1 MEKHLKSCIDK
12 SDGSPTECIL
22 KPGDSYVE
30 CVDDCALALC
40 LDEDSQRD
48 CSAFEDADAKAS
60 CEAKQK
66 WCPQY
71 RITTHDDNVTRG
83 FIPLTNYCH
92 DVRGLFTQKPG
103 ETVIGY
109 TPSTYDLGAVVNP
122 ADGSSAVHKL
132 GDCFY
137 ADGGLVN
144 RSLSGEYAYCG
155 GNGEICDTTFVG
167 GYESNEYDPRYR
179 PWYIDTKAGQKAVW
193 LDPYPF
199 FDLGLGITNA
209 HPIYDIIDGKNVF
222 AGVLAV
228 DYRFEDISQFL
239 IDSYGGSN
247 TMVVI
252 YEDKNPNYIIALS
265 TGTPANTL
273 ILSEDPTKPCPV
285 DSGTDVPC
293 DPVRVQMSDL
303 TGSPQDKIL
312 GKAYEKHVES
322 GYPKELISVRSSTD
336 VDADVY
342 LSQSALYEQP
352 GANLRWRVI
361 IASPGERSDS
371 DAILKGGP
379 LFPTI
384 LVIGCF
390 GFVICIILFGIFY
403 RKRKKRAVLYA
414 DFRFTSAFILG
425 CAFFNCATLTLIGPN
440 TNALCMLRMWSFHM
454 LLVIPIAFLLVKTW
468 RMWRL
473 VGTSNVQRKAISNV
487 QTVMYALPM
496 IGLQVLI
503 LLIISLTD
511 PPLQTEETKVSEGT
525 LTQHIVCSHKT
536 VALPVVEIIYEAGL
550 VLTGCILSFQTR
562 HMDARFGESKQLI
575 FSMYTWG
582 LVGFAFLVVAAVAE
596 ITPNG
601 VSLLQGVGTFWVT
614 VFSSAAFV
622 IPRLLQV
629 RRDDSVR
636 KNTGQARVS
645 VSGFD
650 AIRGGQ
656 PISIMRP
663 SSRRSSAGSSV
674 EEGEKDGENG
684 APEGAFSDEERP
696 PGIPVSRRSVTFDD
710 EASVE

>member
-1 MEKHLKSCIDK
+1 MVCQGKKSAPNGTALAILLVLAVAHFPANAEFNYEVEKRIVDRLSYYMSQAVETNKIISNFRYSGGFPSNLAASDRDAYLVLDNSLLMPLIYYGLEDGSITGYYKGGSTTMGYYREPGNSGYDVTDTSMEKHLKSCIDK
-12 SDGSPTECIL
+12 NDGRPTECIMN
-22 KPGDSYVE
+22 PGDSYVE
-30 CVDDCALALC
+30 CIDDCELALC
-40 LDEDSQRD
+40 PDEDSQRD
-48 CSAFEDADAKAS
+48 CSALEDSESKAS

-71 RITTHDDNVTRG
+71 RIKEHDDNVTRG

-92 DVRGLFTQKPG
+92 DVRGLFTQEPG
-103 ETVIGY
+103 KTVIGY

-122 ADGSSAVHKL
+122 ADGSSAVHEL
-132 GDCFY
+132 GECYHDSTT
-137 ADGGLVN
+137 LVN

-239 IDSYGGSN
+239 IDSYGG
-247 TMVVI
+247 TDTAVVI
-252 YEDKNPNYIIALS
+252 YEDNNPNYIIALS
-265 TGTPANTL
+265 TGSPANTL
-273 ILSEDPTKPCPV
+273 VLSEDPTKPCPV
-285 DSGTDVPC
+285 DSGTDIPC
-293 DPVRVQMSDL
+293 DPVRVQMADL
-303 TGSPQDKIL
+303 TGTRQDDIL
-312 GKAYEKHVES
+312 SKAYEKHLES
-322 GYPKELISVRSSTD
+322 GYPKELISIRASDD
-336 VDADVY
+336 VDASVY

-371 DAILKGGP
+371 DAILKGNP

-390 GFVICIILFGIFY
+390 GFVICMIFFVIFY

-440 TNALCMLRMWSFHM
+440 TNALCMLRMWSFHL

-473 VGTSNVQRKAISNV
+473 VGTSNVQRKEISNA
-487 QTVMYALPM
+487 QTLMYALPM

-503 LLIISLTD
+503 LLSISLTD

-536 VALPVVEIIYEAGL
+536 VALSVVEIIYEAGL

-562 HMDARFGESKQLI
+562 HMDARFGESKQ
-575 FSMYTWG
+575 
-582 LVGFAFLVVAAVAE
+582 
-596 ITPNG
+596 
-601 VSLLQGVGTFWVT
+601 
-614 VFSSAAFV
+614 
-622 IPRLLQV
+622 
-629 RRDDSVR
+629 
-636 KNTGQARVS
+636 
-645 VSGFD
+645 
-650 AIRGGQ
+650 
-656 PISIMRP
+656 
-663 SSRRSSAGSSV
+663 
-674 EEGEKDGENG
+674 
-684 APEGAFSDEERP
+684 
-696 PGIPVSRRSVTFDD
+696 
-710 EASVE
+710 